1 VLICLEHGTKRQP
14 SCCNAFQP
22 RSLYLVTHSCLL
34 VSHSRVG
41 FIKIKSVC
49 TLVDG
54 DTHHEHNL
62 PGICF
67 LRGNAV
73 SIFVALHCIETG
85 SVYSLLVD
93 QPRIPIGQV
102 SCLEVP
108 AGMMDDEKE
117 TVAGIAVKEMEEECG
132 IVVRPSD
139 LTDLTEL
146 ACQEALQSGSIPM
159 AGIPPSPGGCDEF
172 VRCMYLEKKVTV
184 TELEEMRGRLQGLR
198 EHGEYITL
206 KVVPMED
213 VWKISGDAKAMISL
227 FLLDQLRREGKL
239 PPAGELATPLVRA
252 EPVLKL
258 NTDAAVQQLAFGLYK
273 IPATDEGVQVISDAI
288 AAGYRHFDGASV
300 YGNEVQLG
308 QALRKSGIPREAFFI
323 TSKVWNDAVKD
334 GRAAVRKSVEKSLS
348 DVDYGDYFDAFLV
361 HWPVPG
367 CFVPAYKELEEMHK
381 EGTLRAIGLS
391 NFSIEEYT
399 ELAESG
405 ITVPPAMNQM
415 EVSPVM
421 YRKDLIDYFQSQ
433 NIVVT
438 AYKPLNRAAS
448 FGRPEIVD
456 LAAKYAVSP
465 AQIMLRWGLQKSL
478 VILAKTS
485 TASRMPQNRAIMHFT
500 LKDEDMAILDA
511 LTTEDDIRARREHEL
526 MRKTSL

>member
-1 VLICLEHGTKRQP
+1 
-14 SCCNAFQP
+14 
-22 RSLYLVTHSCLL
+22 LL
-34 VSHSRVG
+34 
-41 FIKIKSVC
+41 
-49 TLVDG
+49 LVDG

-117 TVAGIAVKEMEEECG
+117 SVAGIAVKEMEEECG

-159 AGIPPSPGGCDEF
+159 AAIPPSPGGCDEF
-172 VRCMYLEKKVTV
+172 VRFMYLEKKVTV
-184 TELEEMRGRLQGLR
+184 AELEEMRGRLQGLR

-258 NTDAAVQQLAFGLYK
+258 NTGAAVQQLAFGLYK
-273 IPATDEGVQVISDAI
+273 VPATDEGVQVISDAI

-308 QALRKSGIPREAFFI
+308 QALRKSGIPREEFFI
-323 TSKVWNDAVKD
+323 ASKVWNDAVKD

-348 DVDYGDYFDAFLV
+348 DVDYGDYFDVFLV

-367 CFVPAYKELEEMHK
+367 YFVPAYKELEEMHK
-381 EGTLRAIGLS
+381 EGRLRAIGLS

-421 YRKDLIDYFQSQ
+421 YRKDLVDYFQSQ
-433 NIVVT
+433 NIVVS
-438 AYKPLNRAAS
+438 AYKPLNRAGS
-448 FGRPEIVD
+448 FGRPEIAD

-485 TASRMPQNRAIMHFT
+485 TASRMRENRGLMHFT
-500 LKDEDMAILDA
+500 LEEEDMAILDA

>member
-1 VLICLEHGTKRQP
+1 LLI
-14 SCCNAFQP
+14 F
-22 RSLYLVTHSCLL
+22 
-34 VSHSRVG
+34 HSRVG

-146 ACQEALQSGSIPM
+146 ACQEALQSGNIPM
-159 AGIPPSPGGCDEF
+159 AAIPPSPGGCDEF

-184 TELEEMRGRLQGLR
+184 AELEEMRGRLQGLR

-213 VWKISGDAKAMISL
+213 VLEDLGTAKALISL
-227 FLLDQLRREGKL
+227 FLLDPCAGKEKL
-239 PPAGELATPLVRA
+239 PPAG
-252 EPVLKL
+252 
-258 NTDAAVQQLAFGLYK
+258 N
-273 IPATDEGVQVISDAI
+273 S
-288 AAGYRHFDGASV
+288 
-300 YGNEVQLG
+300 
-308 QALRKSGIPREAFFI
+308 LRL
-323 TSKVWNDAVKD
+323 W
-334 GRAAVRKSVEKSLS
+334 
-348 DVDYGDYFDAFLV
+348 
-361 HWPVPG
+361 
-367 CFVPAYKELEEMHK
+367 
-381 EGTLRAIGLS
+381 
-391 NFSIEEYT
+391 
-399 ELAESG
+399 
-405 ITVPPAMNQM
+405 
-415 EVSPVM
+415 
-421 YRKDLIDYFQSQ
+421 
-433 NIVVT
+433 
-438 AYKPLNRAAS
+438 
-448 FGRPEIVD
+448 
-456 LAAKYAVSP
+456 
-465 AQIMLRWGLQKSL
+465 
-478 VILAKTS
+478 
-485 TASRMPQNRAIMHFT
+485 
-500 LKDEDMAILDA
+500 
-511 LTTEDDIRARREHEL
+511 
-526 MRKTSL
+526 